1 MPESLVERAGVVFLG
16 PVSLLDGAFSV
27 IIPSVVGSP
36 IPAPWEAA
44 EAAQPGAGAAHFS
57 KAASQSAVHRA
68 TATAQRAA
76 TGRRVLVARSVVA
89 AAMGRKV
96 LVAVATTYEVDKDMA
111 VGEAV
116 EPVHNRS

>member
-1 MPESLVERAGVVFLG
+1 MG
-16 PVSLLDGAFSV
+16 PVRIPDGAFSA

-44 EAAQPGAGAAHFS
+44 EAAQPGVGAAHFS
-57 KAASQSAVHRA
+57 VAASQSAVHRA

-76 TGRRVLVARSVVA
+76 TGRRVLVARSVEA

-96 LVAVATTYEVDKDMA
+96 LVVVATTYEVDKDMA

-116 EPVHNRS
+116 EPVRNRPRAMPPL